1 MSRIVGLN
9 DLKKKDDEEKDP
21 RQEQLFAGGLDQRG
35 YVPFFAYDISNF
47 SHISYILVIFHTVNP
62 TEEDLESMY

>member
-9 DLKKKDDEEKDP
+9 DLKKKEDEEKDP

-35 YVPFFAYDISNF
+35 YFFLN
-47 SHISYILVIFHTVNP
+47 SYYSIYL
-62 TEEDLESMY
+62 